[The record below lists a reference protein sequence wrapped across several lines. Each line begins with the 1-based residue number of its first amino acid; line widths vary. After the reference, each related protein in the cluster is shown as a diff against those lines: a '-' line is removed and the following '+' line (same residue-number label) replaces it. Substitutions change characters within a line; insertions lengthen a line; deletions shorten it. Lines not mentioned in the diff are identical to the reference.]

1 MMKKEF
7 TAIIPTW
14 KPGDKFS
21 ELVRRLQKQKFP
33 PKRILIINTDER
45 YFSDDLIGDWTD
57 VSVLHIEKKEFDH
70 ALTRDLGASLSDTPF
85 LLFMTM
91 DALPAD
97 RNLTKALLD
106 AFDDPDVAVSYAR
119 QMPVKDCSH
128 LERMTREFNYPPSSR
143 VKSWADT
150 EEIGVKAFFC
160 SNVCAM
166 YRKDI
171 YTELGGFEGPA
182 IFNEDMVYAGRALKN
197 GKSIAYCADAKVWHS
212 HNYSTLEQ
220 FRRNFDLGVSQ
231 SLYPELFDAV
241 PSEKTG
247 VAMIRIVSATLL
259 KEKAPFSVIRL
270 FWQSGWKYAGYLLG
284 KSWRKLPLFLRKRLS
299 MNPGYWEM
307 EV

>member
-1 MMKKEF
+1 MKKEF

-14 KPGDKFS
+14 KPGDEFR
-21 ELVRRLQKQKFP
+21 ELVRRLQKQKLP
-33 PKRILIINTDER
+33 PKRILVINTDEK
-45 YFSDDLIGDWTD
+45 YFSEELIADWTN
-57 VSVLHIEKKEFDH
+57 VSVLHIAKKEFDH

-97 RNLTKALLD
+97 RDLTRILLD
-106 AFDDPDVAVSYAR
+106 AFDNPSVAVSYAR
-119 QMPVKDCSH
+119 QMPKKECSR
-128 LERMTREFNYPPSSR
+128 LERNIREFNYPPQSR

-150 EEIGVKAFFC
+150 DEMGVKAFFC

-182 IFNEDMVYAGRALKN
+182 IFNEDMVYAGRALQD

-212 HNYSTLEQ
+212 HDYTALEQ
-220 FRRNFDLGVSQ
+220 FHRNFDLGVSQ
-231 SLYPELFDAV
+231 SLYPELFNAV

-247 VAMIRIVSATLL
+247 LAMIRTVSASLL
-259 KEKAPFSVIRL
+259 KEGSPLSVIRL
-270 FWQSGWKYAGYLLG
+270 VWQSGWKYAGYRLG
-284 KSWRKLPLFLRKRLS
+284 RSWQKLPLFLRKRLS